1 MSVFGVVCEY
11 NPFHKGHKYL
21 LDAARELG
29 ADRVVCVMS
38 GNSVQR
44 GEFAVADKY
53 IRAEAAAREGAD
65 LVLELP
71 FPWCSASAEYFARA
85 SVGILSELCDTLIFG
100 SECGDI
106 DLLCRVAETADS
118 DSFRAEYKQML
129 SEGRGSAEAY
139 FSLLKEMSGY
149 ELSSNDLLGVEYIRA
164 IRRTD
169 SKMIPLT
176 VKRQGSGYLDSSLE
190 GAYPS
195 ATAIRKA
202 WREAGVDRAREH
214 IPPAAFEVYRRAERE
229 GNITDTSF
237 IDSAVVSFFRL
248 ASGDSIEGFAE
259 TGGGIGGRLCSV
271 ARESV
276 SYEELVEKAKT
287 KRYTDSKL
295 RRAILFSM
303 AGVSDEMLKS
313 DPEYT
318 TLLAA
323 NGKGREILSAN
334 RKNQG
339 LRIITKGADS
349 PRDSAQFKVTERL
362 DALFTLARENRAEAS
377 AMLKKNITIID

>member
-11 NPFHKGHKYL
+11 NPFHNGHKYL
-21 LDAARELG
+21 LDAAHRLG
-29 ADRVVCVMS
+29 ADALVCVMS

-44 GEFAVADKY
+44 GELAVADKY

-71 FPWCSASAEYFARA
+71 FPWCSASAEFFARA
-85 SVGILSELCDTLIFG
+85 SVKILSGLCDTLIFG

-118 DSFRAEYKQML
+118 ESFRSEYKQML
-129 SEGRGSAEAY
+129 TDGRGSAEAY

-164 IRRTD
+164 IRREGG
-169 SKMIPLT
+169 KMTPVT
-176 VKRQGSGYLDSSLE
+176 VKRQGSGYLDDSLKGE
-190 GAYPS
+190 FPS

-202 WREAGVDRAREH
+202 WRTSGVDGAKDH
-214 IPPAAFEVYRRAERE
+214 IPPAAFEVYKRAENE
-229 GNITDTSF
+229 GNITDTSL

-248 ASGDSIEGFAE
+248 AAGDSLECFAE
-259 TGGGIGGRLCSV
+259 AGGGIGGRLCSA

-303 AGVSDEMLKS
+303 TGVTDEMLKS

-323 NGKGREILSAN
+323 SGKGREILSAN

-349 PRDSAQFKVTERL
+349 PRDSAQFKATERI
-362 DALFTLARENRAEAS
+362 DALFTLAR
-377 AMLKKNITIID
+377 